1 MSESPNKNLYFL
13 RLLQEALHAQDPRT
27 ALLETFETIRRLGET
42 PEYSE
47 GFANFQL
54 FMKSVEAALE
64 RDSGA
69 LDEVTSYLGALRGEI
84 AEMAKSEPLT
94 IDITKDDIVICSL
107 PCQIDAEPLM
117 ISKITPGE
125 YQIALSNGRPL
136 WSRHL
141 TASELRW
148 AIVFPQSEYPA
159 AAMTDPAQAKA
170 SLAESLLD
178 GSLLIEVF
186 PGIEFGSIRI
196 SHHPT
201 NQQLKAT

>member
-1 MSESPNKNLYFL
+1 MSQDPNQSLYFL
-13 RLLQEALHAQDPRT
+13 QLLQEALHAQDPRT
-27 ALLETFETIRRLGET
+27 ALLEAFETIRQLGET

-54 FMKSVEAALE
+54 FIKAVETTLE

-69 LDEVTSYLGALRGEI
+69 LDEVNSYLDALRGEI

-94 IDITKDDIVICSL
+94 IDITKDGNAIGSL
-107 PCQIDAEPLM
+107 SCRKGTEPLT
-117 ISKITPGE
+117 IGRITPGE
-125 YQIALSNGRPL
+125 FQITLSNGRLL
-136 WSRHL
+136 WYRQL

-159 AAMTDPAQAKA
+159 AAMTDPAQAKS

-178 GSLLIEVF
+178 GILLVEVF
-186 PGIEFGSIRI
+186 PGIEFGSMRI

-201 NQQLKAT
+201 SQDSRAT